1 MTEKHALDRTTK
13 RSSTCD
19 SRQVSVEWW
28 VGGNLV
34 SAGQKLSWRYGNETA
49 SMD

>member
-13 RSSTCD
+13 RSSMCD

-28 VGGNLV
+28 VGWKSDFSRSKTELEV
-34 SAGQKLSWRYGNETA
+34 WK
-49 SMD
+49 